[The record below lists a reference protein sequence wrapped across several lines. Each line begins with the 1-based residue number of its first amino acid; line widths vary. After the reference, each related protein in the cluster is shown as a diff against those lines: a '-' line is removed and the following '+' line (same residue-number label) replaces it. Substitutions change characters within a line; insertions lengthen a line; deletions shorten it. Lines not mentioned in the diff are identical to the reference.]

1 MAMLR
6 LYIDEDS
13 MDRALVRALRARGV
27 DVATALEEGMIERED
42 SDHLEYAT
50 AQGRVLY
57 TCNVADFYH
66 LHISFPAQG
75 KFHAGIILVPQQRY
89 SVGERMR
96 RLLKLINKKSEAEMR
111 NSVEFLQAWGEKQ

>member
-1 MAMLR
+1 
-6 LYIDEDS
+6 

-42 SDHLEYAT
+42 TDHLDYAT

-66 LHISFPAQG
+66 LHMSSLAQG
-75 KFHAGIILVPQQRY
+75 KSHAGRILAPQQCY
-89 SVGERMR
+89 SVGEQMR
-96 RLLKLINKKSEAEMR
+96 RLLKLINNKSAAEMS
-111 NSVEFLQAWGEKQ
+111 NSVEFLQAWGEEQ